1 MPRISNSAI
10 DAYFDYGLDY
20 RNRRIFLLSYIEE
33 EHINEVIKGIYLLDA
48 IDDKKPI
55 ELFISS
61 FGGDMYSMFS
71 LYDVL
76 NTTTCPIH
84 TVAIGKCMSAAPLL
98 VAAGKAG
105 QRYTMPNTQWMV
117 HQPSAEYDKSRF
129 DDIKIS
135 VQHDDDLKLRWA
147 SLLEKH
153 SKLTKAQWLRLI
165 NKVGDHYF
173 SADEAIEKGL
183 VDHIWSEK

>member
-1 MPRISNSAI
+1 MSRIANSEIETYFEYGI
-10 DAYFDYGLDY
+10 DCK
-20 RNRRIFLLSYIEE
+20 NRRIFLLSGIEE
-33 EHINEVIKGIYLLDA
+33 EHIDRIIKGIYLLDA
-48 IDDKKPI
+48 NDNKKPI
-55 ELFISS
+55 ELFIGS
-61 FGGDMYSMFS
+61 FGGSMYEMFS

-98 VAAGKAG
+98 VAAGKRG
-105 QRYTMPNTQWMV
+105 ERYTMPNAQWMI
-117 HQPSAEYDKSRF
+117 HQPSTEYGPTRF
-129 DDIKIS
+129 DEIKIDI
-135 VQHDDDLKLRWA
+135 QHSENLKIRWI

-165 NKVGDHYF
+165 NKVGDQYF
-173 SADEAIEKGL
+173 SAEEAIERGL